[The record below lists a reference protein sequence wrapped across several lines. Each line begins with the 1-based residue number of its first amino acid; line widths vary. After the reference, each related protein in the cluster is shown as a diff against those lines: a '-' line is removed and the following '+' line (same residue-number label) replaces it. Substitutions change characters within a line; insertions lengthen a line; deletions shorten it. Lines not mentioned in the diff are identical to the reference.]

1 MTCPTFDPVKIVNS
15 QATTDAANDA
25 LTVIDAEPNAN
36 AAILWVAARA
46 AAEAV

>member
-1 MTCPTFDPVKIVNS
+1 MACPTFDPAKIVNS

-25 LTVIDAEPNAN
+25 FTVVDAAPNAN
-36 AAILWVAARA
+36 AAILSVAARA